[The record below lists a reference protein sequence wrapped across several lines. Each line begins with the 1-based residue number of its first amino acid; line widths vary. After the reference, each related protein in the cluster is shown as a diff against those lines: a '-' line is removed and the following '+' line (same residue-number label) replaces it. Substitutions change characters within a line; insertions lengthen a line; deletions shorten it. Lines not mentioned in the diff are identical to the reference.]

1 MGKVLLRILSIFFYI
16 LFLGFFILIF
26 PFHFLFLLGKSR
38 LLHNASHFLNKMW
51 GWIIMYPAGVWL
63 NNINRKVVKR
73 GQVYIFAPN
82 HTSYLDIP
90 ICNVSIPITFRFMGK
105 AELNSLPL
113 FGYMFKRLHIPVDR
127 GSRSD
132 SYRSFKEAKAKLE
145 EGTSVLIY
153 PEGTIPDKTKVDLL
167 RFKEGAFRLAIE
179 TGIPLVPMTV
189 IGGQKALPDD
199 GKYIIHPTRVKVIYH
214 DPIITKGM
222 DVSEAPALKKRVYE
236 LMHKTLEEHG
246 ALVEQ
251 QATAAATPA

>member
-1 MGKVLLRILSIFFYI
+1 MQKVLLRLLSILFYI

-26 PFHFLFLLGKSR
+26 PFHFLFLLTKSR
-38 LLHNASHFLNKMW
+38 RLHNASHFLNKMW
-51 GWIIMYPAGVWL
+51 GWIIMYPVGVWL
-63 NNINRKVVKR
+63 KNINRKVVKR
-73 GQVYIFAPN
+73 KQVYIFAPN

-132 SYRSFKEAKAKLE
+132 SYRSFTDAKAKLE

-153 PEGTIPDKTKVDLL
+153 PEGTIPDKTRVDLL

-179 TGIPLVPMTV
+179 TGTPLVPMTV
-189 IGGQKALPDD
+189 IGGAQALPDN
-199 GKYIIHPTRVKVIYH
+199 GKYIIHPTWVKVIYH
-214 DPIITKGM
+214 DPIETKGM
-222 DVSEAPALKKRVYE
+222 DISEAGALKQRVFE
-236 LMHKTLEEHG
+236 LMKRTLAEHG
-246 ALVEQ
+246 ALLEQ
-251 QATAAATPA
+251 QAEAATPA